1 MNGGSPG
8 LKTSKIENKV
18 SMRIVQNCDIEL
30 ENVFI
35 SADDR
40 LPGANSFQDLV
51 NVIDISSTYMHTQ
64 TYVKNSLVVH
74 NR

>member
-1 MNGGSPG
+1 VDGGSPG

-30 ENVFI
+30 ENVFV
-35 SADDR
+35 SDDDR

-51 NVIDISSTYMHTQ
+51 NVIDMSFTHMPKHMLKTAW
-64 TYVKNSLVVH
+64 
-74 NR
+74 

>member
-30 ENVFI
+30 ENVFV

-51 NVIDISSTYMHTQ
+51 NVIDISSTYIHTQ

>member
-1 MNGGSPG
+1 VNGGSPG

-30 ENVFI
+30 ENVFV

-51 NVIDISSTYMHTQ
+51 NVIDISSTYIHTQ

>member
-1 MNGGSPG
+1 VNGGSPG

-30 ENVFI
+30 ENVFV